1 MRKQWKNVRILS
13 LILMIFSSSHLAAL
27 EIIRSSVSPEF
38 PDGLHAKYLRY
49 IAEQMQLKIEIVP
62 MPFARRIVA
71 LTSGQIDIM
80 VGMQRENDQKDMVI
94 YLFPSYET
102 LRHSFFIM
110 KDRGTQLNDFAD
122 LSKLNIGVTIHAKYY
137 QKFHDQAD
145 LALISVSTLAQ
156 KVNLL
161 TKGRIDTFIHYEEST
176 VPYLQHN
183 NLQDAIVLA
192 PYQPTE
198 YNEYFVTISAKSQLF
213 PYQEKLQAIIRAG
226 HDKGDFARI
235 RAQHYELSAD

>member
-1 MRKQWKNVRILS
+1 VERDGAHEFYAHGRTK
-13 LILMIFSSSHLAAL
+13 H
-27 EIIRSSVSPEF
+27 SSVSPEF

-49 IAEQMQLKIEIVP
+49 IAAQLKLKLEIVP

-80 VGMQRENDQKDMVI
+80 VGMQRENDDVDQVI

-102 LRHSFFIM
+102 LRHSFFVV

-137 QKFHDQAD
+137 QRFHEQTD
-145 LALISVSTLAQ
+145 LALISVSTLKQ
-156 KVNLL
+156 KVELL
-161 TKGRIDTFIHYEEST
+161 LKGRIDTFIHYEESAM
-176 VPYLQHN
+176 PYIQQQGLQEK
-183 NLQDAIVLA
+183 IGLA

-198 YNEYFVTISAKSQLF
+198 YNEYFFTISAKSQLF
-213 PYQEKLQAIIRAG
+213 PYQEKLQKIIQAG
-226 HDKGDFARI
+226 FDHGDFARI
-235 RAQHYELSAD
+235 RTEHYQLGTD